1 MRYACC
7 DSYITYKK
15 NAYTKT
21 HVLEI
26 LSWFA
31 TSIVVELILSAHNI
45 TKIGNVRKL
54 CAIVNKKKTSEREK
68 NKSIEKRFHVKWTPL

>member
-54 CAIVNKKKTSEREK
+54 CAIVNKNNEWKGKKI
-68 NKSIEKRFHVKWTPL
+68 NQ